1 MLDTPVL
8 FLVFNRPDTT
18 AQVLAKIRE
27 ARPKQLFVAAD
38 GPRRDKVGEQEKC
51 EQVRESIL
59 QGVDWNCE
67 VKTLFREEN
76 LGCGRAVS
84 EAITWFFNNVES
96 GIILEDDTV
105 PSLGF
110 FEFCESLL
118 RHHQTDES
126 IMHISGSNFQ
136 FGRKNGEASYYYS
149 RYNHIWGWATWRRA
163 WESYVFN
170 VKNQPLQQLKN
181 SIDTIFC
188 TEGEKEYWKNV
199 LKQMINQEIDTWDYQ
214 WHFTMW
220 LHEGFAVI
228 PNTNLISNIG
238 ISPDST
244 HTYQTEMKTATL
256 AAGNIAYIKH
266 PKEIRIYPAA
276 EERDFINRYNTP
288 STLANKVR
296 NIAYQMLPEQM
307 LSYWRKIKL
316 KTSKMD
322 VKN

>member
-1 MLDTPVL
+1 MLNTPVL
-8 FLVFNRPDTT
+8 FLVFNRPDTI

-276 EERDFINRYNTP
+276 EKRDFINRYNTP